1 MSLRLEPFKFE
12 WFVGLSGEE
21 PEWIPGFMNSVENN
35 GDYSSS
41 QDDSTAGMTDLAADG
56 VVVSEDRKAML
67 TPIAFFVAAYVVQ
80 GASQHFGILSQPL
93 QYYLMQHEG
102 LTAASVAGCM
112 SLLMVPWIIKPIYAV
127 LTDFFPIAGYRR
139 RSYLLLA
146 SALAGLSML
155 CVPLL
160 DHLNAMMAALVLGSI
175 GMAFANVVLNALTVE
190 ACLRD
195 GTLRNLW
202 STQSLSYYSA
212 NIACVAL
219 GGYLC
224 SKFGDHDAINY
235 AAVVAGLMPLLFLYV
250 VLYVVRERRADHV
263 GFQFASIKDAFLA
276 CLKSPRFLAVLAYI
290 CIFNLSPICGVP
302 LYFYESNVLKFDQLT
317 VGQLNACTSFG
328 MLCGGLLFKM
338 LFERHFSIKR
348 QLVTTALVSS
358 AASLGYL
365 LLNGNVVGASVIHFC
380 WGIASTVSI
389 LALYGAA
396 STVCPSKI
404 EATAFSILIATYNGF
419 GQLGQLTGGFLYTH
433 VFANSIAPLMC
444 LSASVSLV
452 CAMAVP
458 LVNRFNAGA
467 ME

>member
-1 MSLRLEPFKFE
+1 MTI
-12 WFVGLSGEE
+12 G
-21 PEWIPGFMNSVENN
+21 IMNSVENTADSSN
-35 GDYSSS
+35 VHDGSSS
-41 QDDSTAGMTDLAADG
+41 KGAPEPAVDG
-56 VVVSEDRKAML
+56 VVLPEDHKVVI
-67 TPIAFFVAAYVVQ
+67 TPLAFFVTAYVVQ
-80 GASQHFGILSQPL
+80 GVSQHFGILSQPL

-102 LTAASVAGCM
+102 LTAASVAGFM
-112 SLLMVPWIIKPIYAV
+112 SLLMVPWIIKPLYAV
-127 LTDFFPIAGYRR
+127 LTDFVPIAGYRR

-146 SALAGLSML
+146 SALAGLSIL

-160 DHLNAMMAALVLGSI
+160 DHVNAMMAALVLGSI

-250 VLYVVRERRADHV
+250 VLYVVRERRSDRV
-263 GFQFASIKDAFLA
+263 GLKFASIKDAFLA
-276 CLKSPRFLAVLAYI
+276 CLRSPRFLAVLAYI
-290 CIFNLSPICGVP
+290 CLFNLSPICGVP

-328 MLCGGLLFKM
+328 MLCGGLLFK
-338 LFERHFSIKR
+338 LVFERLFTIRR
-348 QLVTTALVSS
+348 QLIVTAIVSS
-358 AASLGYL
+358 AGSLGYL
-365 LLNGNVVGASVIHFC
+365 FLNGNVYGASVIHFC

-389 LALYGAA
+389 LALYGVA
-396 STVCPSKI
+396 STVCPAKI
-404 EATAFSILIATYNGF
+404 EATAFSILIATYNAF

-433 VFANSIAPLMC
+433 VFANDIAPLMC
-444 LSASVSLV
+444 LSAGVSLV